1 MAILLS
7 PGQASDHVYAP
18 VLADKAAAEGVATVM
33 GDKGYDSDVLRSR
46 LSSNRIESIIPTR
59 INRVIRPP
67 FEREQYKQ
75 RNLIERFI
83 GQLKENR
90 RVVTRYDKKASHYET
105 FVVLAALKNWLK
117 FIC

>member
-7 PGQASDHVYAP
+7 PGQASDHTYAP
-18 VLADKAAAEGVATVM
+18 ALADRAADERVLTVM
-33 GDKGYDSDVLRSR
+33 GDKGYDSDALRSR
-46 LSSNRIESIIPTR
+46 LSSNLIESIIPTR
-59 INRVIRPP
+59 INRINRPP
-67 FEREQYKQ
+67 FKREQYKQ

-90 RVVTRYDKKASHYET
+90 RVATRYDKKASHYEA
-105 FVVLAALKNWLK
+105 FVILAALKIWLK